1 MAHNIILKNYKNFS
15 WILRFAPVYSTDFMI
30 NINRR
35 TKISNFFYQVG
46 NGNNKLSLCNIKNI
60 KLAVEQI
67 IENNVPPGVYNIADK
82 NPYTY
87 SELLQWQNAQIV
99 LHIPKFIIII
109 ILYIGVKINNIF
121 LQENSVKLLT
131 DNIYPSDKIR
141 RFIDLPERLQDLI
154 HPDA

>member
-1 MAHNIILKNYKNFS
+1 M
-15 WILRFAPVYSTDFMI
+15 
-30 NINRR
+30 
-35 TKISNFFYQVG
+35 G

-87 SELLQWQNAQIV
+87 SELLRWQNAQIV

-141 RFIDLPERLQDLI
+141 RFINLPENLQSLMG
-154 HPDA
+154 PDA